1 MSQYKYFCKPF
12 KLSGQG
18 EIAHLYVLTTF
29 EVIYLI
35 LQTDHV
41 NCYMIKQTEQFL
53 FIKATVGITKYD
65 ATIVF

>member
-1 MSQYKYFCKPF
+1 MFVNRSSCR
-12 KLSGQG
+12 GRG
-18 EIAHLYVLTTF
+18 EIAHLYGLTTF

-41 NCYMIKQTEQFL
+41 NCYMIKQTQQFL
-53 FIKATVGITKYD
+53 FIEATVGTTRYY